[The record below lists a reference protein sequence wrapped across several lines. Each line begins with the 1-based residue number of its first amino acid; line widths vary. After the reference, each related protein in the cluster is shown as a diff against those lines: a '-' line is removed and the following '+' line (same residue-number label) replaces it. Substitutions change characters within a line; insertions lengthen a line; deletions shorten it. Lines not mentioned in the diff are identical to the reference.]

1 MVHIDSVSLN
11 AAMCCRHQ
19 TDSEVSRSRFT
30 KAMMLVVMIREMI
43 DILNNATNNHL
54 DTLQEL

>member
-1 MVHIDSVSLN
+1 
-11 AAMCCRHQ
+11 MCCRHQ